1 MVNENQLKQDR
12 KTIRKIFSKRSSDNY
27 TYYKISKEK
36 YKKDV
41 EEGYYND
48 FPQHKWFYLYSQA
61 YAALFNK
68 NKQET
73 IRLLKE
79 INDYSNNTMNWLI
92 FDIND
97 VKVSG
102 VVFNWKTGITTE
114 GHSEC
119 IRQTGIQFKEYYD
132 NLKESFKCAMMMDQ
146 KIGYWNN

>member
-1 MVNENQLKQDR
+1 MVTEYELKQD
-12 KTIRKIFSKRSSDNY
+12 KKKFRKILSKRSIEY
-27 TYYKISKEK
+27 YQYYKVSKEK

-41 EEGYYND
+41 AEGFYND

-68 NKQET
+68 NKLET

-102 VVFNWKTGITTE
+102 EVFDWNTGTTTE

-119 IRQTGIQFKEYYD
+119 IRQTGIQFKQCYD
-132 NLKESFKCAMMMDQ
+132 NLKQSFKCAMMMDQ
-146 KIGYWNN
+146 KIGYW